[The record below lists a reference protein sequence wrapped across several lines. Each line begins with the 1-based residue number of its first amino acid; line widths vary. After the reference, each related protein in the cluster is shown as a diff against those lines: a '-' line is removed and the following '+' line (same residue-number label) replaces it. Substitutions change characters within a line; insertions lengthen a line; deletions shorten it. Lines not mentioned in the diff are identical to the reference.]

1 MRIDLAKLG
10 LAMMQ
15 AGINTSKQLAEIS
28 GVSVNTISRIHNGG
42 SAKIPTVRRLAA
54 ALGTDPANIVKED

>member
-28 GVSVNTISRIHNGG
+28 GVSVNTISRIHNG
-42 SAKIPTVRRLAA
+42 AKIPTVRRLAA
-54 ALGTDPANIVKED
+54 ALETDPANIVKED

>member
-15 AGINTSKQLAEIS
+15 AGIDSSKQLAEVS
-28 GVSVNTISRIHNGG
+28 GVSVNTTSRIHNGG

-54 ALGTDPANIVKED
+54 ALDTDPANIIEED